1 MTLTI
6 RSILLS
12 LSALLVTGTLTAC
25 DSADELEALGVD
37 IEDLDN
43 MTPEELDEL
52 PCLDE
57 LDLAAPPPKPL
68 PPLPRPPIPERK
80 LAAVGPDVAFFDQ
93 ADLLASDK
101 LGLPGDDGD
110 TGCDTHGD
118 PDELDLAAR

>member
-25 DSADELEALGVD
+25 DSAEEFEALGVD
-37 IEDLDN
+37 IEDLED
-43 MTPEELDEL
+43 MSDEELDAL

-57 LDLAAPPPKPL
+57 PDLTTPPPTPL
-68 PPLPRPPIPERK
+68 PPLPRPPAPERK
-80 LAAVGPDVAFFDQ
+80 LVAVDQGPFFAHP

-101 LGLPGDDGD
+101 LGLPDGGDDE
-110 TGCDTHGD
+110 GCDSNGD
-118 PDELDLAAR
+118 DDLDLAAN

>member
-6 RSILLS
+6 RSILVS

-52 PCLDE
+52 PCFDE
-57 LDLAAPPPKPL
+57 LDLAAPPPARKP
-68 PPLPRPPIPERK
+68 PVPRPQAPARK
-80 LAAVGPDVAFFDQ
+80 LAAAGPDAAFFDQ
-93 ADLLASDK
+93 DDLLASDK
-101 LGLPGDDGD
+101 LGLPDDGDD
-110 TGCDTHGD
+110 TGCDTNGD
-118 PDELDLAAR
+118 DDIALAAN

>member
-25 DSADELEALGVD
+25 DSAEELEALGVD
-37 IEDLDN
+37 IADLDD
-43 MTPEELDEL
+43 MTEEELDAL

-57 LDLAAPPPKPL
+57 PDLTTPPSAPR
-68 PPLPRPPIPERK
+68 PPLPRPPVPERK
-80 LAAVGPDVAFFDQ
+80 LVAVDHVPFFAHP

-101 LGLPGDDGD
+101 LGLPDGGGDDD
-110 TGCDTHGD
+110 GCDSNG
-118 PDELDLAAR
+118 DELDIAAE

>member
-12 LSALLVTGTLTAC
+12 FSALLVTGTLRAC

-52 PCLDE
+52 PCFDE
-57 LDLAAPPPKPL
+57 LDLAAPPPARKP
-68 PPLPRPPIPERK
+68 PVPRPQVPARK
-80 LAAVGPDVAFFDQ
+80 LAAAGPDAAFFDQ
-93 ADLLASDK
+93 DDLLASDK
-101 LGLPGDDGD
+101 LGLPDGDD
-110 TGCDTHGD
+110 TGCDTNGD
-118 PDELDLAAR
+118 DEIGLAAN

>member
-52 PCLDE
+52 PCFDE
-57 LDLAAPPPKPL
+57 LDLAAPPPVQKP
-68 PPLPRPPIPERK
+68 PVPRPTAPARK
-80 LAAVGPDVAFFDQ
+80 LAAHDQDAAFFDQ

-101 LGLPGDDGD
+101 LGLPDDSDD
-110 TGCDTHGD
+110 TGCDTNGD
-118 PDELDLAAR
+118 EIDLTAR